1 MFSKWKWCNLLLL
14 DTKVNANLLADK
26 YQLKQPQEGAPRKKL
41 LQKLDTKEGEE
52 WQIYNEKNIVMLLRR
67 RLLDFLLFQIKGNHK

>member
-41 LQKLDTKEGEE
+41 LQKLDIKEGEE
-52 WQIYNEKNIVMLLRR
+52 W
-67 RLLDFLLFQIKGNHK
+67 